1 MEEAEELRGRGD
13 DDEKETAETQSTQ
26 RAPKVPETE
35 FTTKWLMTQRPTQR
49 KIGGIK
55 PKA

>member
-1 MEEAEELRGRGD
+1 MRGRGD

>member
-13 DDEKETAETQSTQ
+13 DDEKETTETQS
-26 RAPKVPETE
+26 
-35 FTTKWLMTQRPTQR
+35 TQRPTQR